1 MWIAREGVMA
11 PLPKGWKPCEDPIG
25 NQLYYFNFD
34 TGESIW
40 DHPCDEKY
48 KKMVSEERQKL
59 KQFGKK
65 GYTRPPSVS
74 PVKTVSPANTLKGS
88 NKFIGISSSL
98 NTIKSTSEIS
108 DVLIGKNKQSGESN
122 RRELMIDESKE
133 LGYIE
138 SEDDDEINN
147 NKEFDGRRN
156 SGFYEEEEDD
166 KEESSPSW
174 KKSGSEDS
182 DNFQK
187 PVDFG
192 IEKETSLKIA
202 NLDLSIPEQAYLPR
216 NNNNDHPDSAPT
228 TSRDQLDSPSRNYIN
243 KVLGLREDG
252 NKKKLK
258 QLKFL
263 FFLIELNCFQ
273 RFNKKIYRSL
283 EW

>member
-34 TGESIW
+34 SGESIW

-48 KKMVSEERQKL
+48 KKMVTEERQKL
-59 KQFGKK
+59 KLLGKK
-65 GYTRPPSVS
+65 NYRPQQNIS
-74 PVKTVSPANTLKGS
+74 PTKTISPANTLKGS
-88 NKFIGISSSL
+88 NKFVGMSTSL

-108 DVLIGKNKQSGESN
+108 DVLGGKNKPSQENN
-122 RRELMIDESKE
+122 RRELMIDETKE

-138 SEDDDEINN
+138 SDEEEDAEVNGRKNN
-147 NKEFDGRRN
+147 RY
-156 SGFYEEEEDD
+156 YEEDEDD

-182 DNFQK
+182 DDFQK

-202 NLDLSIPEQAYLPR
+202 NLHLSIPEQSYLPR
-216 NNNNDHPDSAPT
+216 NGNNNNNSNDLADSAPT
-228 TSRDQLDSPSRNYIN
+228 TSRDMLDSPSRNYIN
-243 KVLGLREDG
+243 KVVGQRDDG
-252 NKKKLK
+252 N
-258 QLKFL
+258 
-263 FFLIELNCFQ
+263 FF
-273 RFNKKIYRSL
+273 
-283 EW
+283 